1 MYARSANLILP
12 LRGRTEVGRV
22 SAHRAFLFLPFK
34 GSNRVKWYVLMVL
47 ATVDCSATWC

>member
-1 MYARSANLILP
+1 MCPVYYVNDVTGLHRNLI
-12 LRGRTEVGRV
+12 
-22 SAHRAFLFLPFK
+22 LPFK